1 LFIAAMISALTPVNS
16 NVGQALSTPVTKVR
30 PTVTIE
36 VDASKPSGPLPRI
49 WSYFGYD
56 EPNFTYSAN
65 GKKLLKELAQLSH
78 VPIYLRTHN
87 LLDRKSTRLN
97 SSHQIISYAVFCLKK
112 KKKK

>member
-1 LFIAAMISALTPVNS
+1 MREIKLEAEKRMKVPRRILFIAAMISALTPVNS

-87 LLDRKSTRLN
+87 LFTSGDGTG
-97 SSHQIISYAVFCLKK
+97 
-112 KKKK
+112 